1 MKKYIVLIAGE
12 TFEMKAIIPAA
23 GYATRMWPLTKD
35 KPKALLEMAGR
46 KVLDY
51 VVEKVS
57 KVKNIDEI
65 IVVSNS
71 KYFHLF
77 EAWEHLSDLG
87 VQVSVLDDGTSSEE
101 DRLGAVGDVVFALRE
116 RKINEDILIVF
127 GDNLFSFDLEKFAT
141 GSGNVVGL
149 FDVKDLRIARQMGT
163 PTLNDKKIVKFVEKD
178 ETAECSLCSTGVY
191 YFSKEN
197 LKWFFDYLAG
207 GNNADRF
214 GDFISWL
221 CSRTEVNGY
230 IFPSEDYWFDIG
242 SIESY
247 QKANEFLRN

>member
-1 MKKYIVLIAGE
+1 MQNTKRILFPAVQAKLMKKYIVLIAGE

-101 DRLGAVGDVVFALRE
+101 DRLGAVGDVVF
-116 RKINEDILIVF
+116 
-127 GDNLFSFDLEKFAT
+127 DLEKFAA

-163 PTLNDKKIVKFVEKD
+163 PTLNDKKIVKFVVKD

-247 QKANEFLRN
+247 QKANEF